1 MVSITCL
8 NSYVLP
14 GLGQN
19 LLLKMYTIPANI
31 VQDLPLEKY
40 VILSDTFQNLLFP
53 MGFVRCIEL
62 SVCVMDHFFADS
74 IHLSDL

>member
-40 VILSDTFQNLLFP
+40 VILSDTFQNLLW
-53 MGFVRCIEL
+53 
-62 SVCVMDHFFADS
+62 
-74 IHLSDL
+74 